1 MEKARVLPRSGQIL
15 PQALPLRAAVKLP
28 LLHWRRRAYRS
39 FPSRSPASG
48 DFPRVLYLLCFN
60 YFFFF
65 EAFLAFLFFAITGL
79 HQRLKEA
86 KHEARPY
93 CDGLF
98 DFRNE
103 PRRTESFRLSTSGA
117 SGLEEKFV
125 FNMLQVCEKYFRRIT
140 HNKKSSKSYLIV
152 EQRTAPRC
160 GHFCSHV
167 SEKIARNDRI
177 LSRWGR

>member
-1 MEKARVLPRSGQIL
+1 MLRRMSAVQSGARGPGLTAVHSQPAQSRNSMEKARVLPRSGQIL

-65 EAFLAFLFFAITGL
+65 EAFLAFLFLAITGL

-125 FNMLQVCEKYFRRIT
+125 FNMLQSAKNISGGLHIIR
-140 HNKKSSKSYLIV
+140 K
-152 EQRTAPRC
+152 A
-160 GHFCSHV
+160 
-167 SEKIARNDRI
+167 ARAI
-177 LSRWGR
+177 